1 MRRYCGFLVYYQR
14 CACVG
19 AGLRSEDGAWLR
31 LLCTW
36 SKAPDGLPAFVRREE
51 KRLADTIGIGWHLG
65 SRSILSRGISRANK
79 K

>member
-1 MRRYCGFLVYYQR
+1 MAEAAMHLEQGSGRL
-14 CACVG
+14 
-19 AGLRSEDGAWLR
+19 AGVCPQGGK
-31 LLCTW
+31 T
-36 SKAPDGLPAFVRREE
+36 GLPAFVRREE